1 MSNRILF
8 CPDEL
13 SDQKKVGFPSH
24 FALQVARITQFARQ
38 EDLHTLEQRNH
49 LLLIESRIAD
59 SVRSEFEEA
68 LDRNPALKA
77 AYSAEAA
84 N

>member
-1 MSNRILF
+1 MSHTILF

-13 SDQKKVGFPSH
+13 SDQEEAGFPSH
-24 FALQVARITQFARQ
+24 FALQVARITQLARQ
-38 EDLHTLEQRNH
+38 EELQKLERRNH

-77 AYSAEAA
+77 AYSAEAVR
-84 N
+84 